1 MIFEKIKLGEV
12 YTALES
18 GNGVVEAYIPSNST
32 EINVDRKRPTVVICP
47 GGGYR
52 FTSDREAEPVALRF
66 MAEGFNAIVLR
77 YSVAPI
83 RYPQQLLEV
92 AATVDYARKME
103 DKWNVD
109 TENIIVC
116 GFSAGGHL
124 AASLGTLWT
133 DDVIK
138 ERLGLEAQEV
148 KPNKLILSYPVITSN
163 DFGHQGS
170 FDNLLGEYSTEED
183 RRRLSI
189 ENLISKDM
197 PPTFIWH
204 TFDDKTV
211 PVQNSLLLASALT
224 EYEVPF
230 EMHIYPKGVH
240 GLSLCEK
247 ATAKDGEKKLIDGHV
262 ASWFRLAIKWI
273 NLT

>member
-1 MIFEKIKLGEV
+1 MK
-12 YTALES
+12 
-18 GNGVVEAYIPSNST
+18 
-32 EINVDRKRPTVVICP
+32 
-47 GGGYR
+47 
-52 FTSDREAEPVALRF
+52 
-66 MAEGFNAIVLR
+66 
-77 YSVAPI
+77 
-83 RYPQQLLEV
+83 
-92 AATVDYARKME
+92 

-109 TENIIVC
+109 NENIIVC

-133 DDVIK
+133 DKVIK
-138 ERLGLEAQEV
+138 ERLGLEAGEV
-148 KPNKLILSYPVITSN
+148 KPNKIILSYPVITSN
-163 DFGHQGS
+163 NFGHQGS
-170 FDNLLGEYSTEED
+170 FDNLLGEDSTDED
-183 RRRLSI
+183 RRKLSI
-189 ENLISKDM
+189 ENLVSKDT